1 MVPTR
6 YPTASRRNRPDN
18 HSAKTRPVIGLHCVK
33 PFCGSFGELAA
44 AIKSGNKE
52 AVGAQRAATG
62 KNGCGACHMPYREKL
77 S

>member
-1 MVPTR
+1 
-6 YPTASRRNRPDN
+6 
-18 HSAKTRPVIGLHCVK
+18 VK